1 MKNVKGKKEE
11 DIKVEF
17 EFIHDFCLK
26 KFPLGNVLDDKSK
39 KS

>member
-1 MKNVKGKKEE
+1 MKNVKGGKEE

-26 KFPLGNVLDDKSK
+26 SFPLEMLDNKSK
-39 KS
+39 RS